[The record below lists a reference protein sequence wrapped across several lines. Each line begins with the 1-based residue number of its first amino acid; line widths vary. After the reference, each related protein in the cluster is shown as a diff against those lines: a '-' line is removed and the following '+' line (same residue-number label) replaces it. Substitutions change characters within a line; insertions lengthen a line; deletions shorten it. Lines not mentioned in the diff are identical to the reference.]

1 MRRVT
6 NQYANFLLVGVS
18 SVFVDIA
25 VLNGLLLLSPHAS
38 GWTLTLDNTLSVI
51 AAIANSYL
59 FNTRITFR
67 REATGHVRQRVLFI
81 LQALINIA
89 LNDLVLNQ
97 MTSIALQMG
106 FKPLFATNIGKGFAM
121 LVASSVTFFLLRTV
135 VFAKKGTAKSKSD
148 QRANETPFTLSS
160 VAKTTPATQIPLQT
174 GIVSPVL
181 LNPTVRDEDQ
191 IVSDVRETLPVFAAG
206 KH

>member
-1 MRRVT
+1 MRRLT

-25 VLNGLLLLSPHAS
+25 VLNGLLLLSPHAR

-51 AAIANSYL
+51 AAIVNSYL

-67 REATGHVRQRVLFI
+67 REATGHMRQRVLFF
-81 LQALINIA
+81 LQALLNIA
-89 LNDLVLNQ
+89 LNDLVLNR

-135 VFAKKGTAKSKSD
+135 VFAKRGSTKADPTSCPKDSPLKLSSEAKTS
-148 QRANETPFTLSS
+148 RAKQTLS
-160 VAKTTPATQIPLQT
+160 QT
-174 GIVSPVL
+174 GIVSPAL
-181 LNPTVRDEDQ
+181 PSPTMRDEDLTA
-191 IVSDVRETLPVFAAG
+191 SDARETLPVFAAG
-206 KH
+206 KR